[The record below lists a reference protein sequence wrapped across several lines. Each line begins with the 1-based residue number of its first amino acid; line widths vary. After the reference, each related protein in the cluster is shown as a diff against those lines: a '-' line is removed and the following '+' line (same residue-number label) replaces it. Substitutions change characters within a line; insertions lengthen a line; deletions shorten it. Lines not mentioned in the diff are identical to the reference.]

1 MKWIWFSIIASLFF
15 SLRYVIIKK
24 YLSNVDTY
32 LMAFAYRFFGFLFL
46 IPLLL
51 FFNFTFISSSLFW
64 TITII
69 TAFFTAIASIMQL
82 TAIQKYELSSSVP
95 FIAFIPLIMILPV
108 YIFFNELPTIYTLP
122 GIFLLSLGGIIIQGK
137 AKQHYKAYLQNLI
150 KNKGSLL
157 FFGVAV
163 IFGITTTLDRIAISE
178 AHNSGFIYTFIW
190 HFVSMII
197 FSFIFLNK
205 KKLPRYYYE
214 LKSNVVSFAIQGF
227 LGIAA
232 FLLQM
237 LAVESAHQV
246 KANVIYV
253 KALTLIYLFL
263 SVLFG
268 ILFFKEKHAIFKII
282 GALIM
287 IGGAILIILN
297 V

>member
-1 MKWIWFSIIASLFF
+1 MKWIWLSILASLFF

-24 YLSNVDTY
+24 YLSDVNTY

-51 FFNFTFISSSLFW
+51 FFKFNFISSNLFW
-64 TITII
+64 IITIT
-69 TAFFTAIASIMQL
+69 TALFTAIASIMQL

-95 FIAFIPLIMILPV
+95 FMAFIPLFMILPV
-108 YIFFNELPTIYTLP
+108 YLFFNELPTIYTLP

-137 AKQHYKAYLQNLI
+137 KKQHYKIYLQKLI

-157 FFGVAV
+157 FFGVAI
-163 IFGITTTLDRIAISE
+163 IFGITTTLDRIAILE
-178 AHNSGFIYTFIW
+178 ADNSGFAYTFVW
-190 HFVSMII
+190 HFVSIII
-197 FSFIFLNK
+197 FSCIFFNK
-205 KKLPRYYYE
+205 KKLPIYYYE
-214 LKSNVVSFAIQGF
+214 FKSNVIPFAIQGL
-227 LGIAA
+227 LGITA

-237 LAVESAHQV
+237 LAVETARQV

-253 KALTLIYLFL
+253 KALTLIYLLL
-263 SVLFG
+263 SILFG